1 MLIVAIGVT
10 AGTASQV
17 AQKGGLIVLY
27 IGKIFYSYVL
37 PTLILLDLRFN
48 LMIIHTENTYVIYR
62 IVSSHHSVAA
72 AGSLLSHNEGKP
84 CRWARVM
91 LIKNA
96 ISRLQYKNTECQKT
110 FLKCYITVLNQS
122 LFISNNFRSP

>member
-37 PTLILLDLRFN
+37 PTS
-48 LMIIHTENTYVIYR
+48 MYVGHIY
-62 IVSSHHSVAA
+62 
-72 AGSLLSHNEGKP
+72 
-84 CRWARVM
+84 
-91 LIKNA
+91 
-96 ISRLQYKNTECQKT
+96 
-110 FLKCYITVLNQS
+110 
-122 LFISNNFRSP
+122 

>member
-1 MLIVAIGVT
+1 
-10 AGTASQV
+10 
-17 AQKGGLIVLY
+17 
-27 IGKIFYSYVL
+27 
-37 PTLILLDLRFN
+37 
-48 LMIIHTENTYVIYR
+48 MIIHTENTYVIYR
-62 IVSSHHSVAA
+62 IVSSHHSAAA

-122 LFISNNFRSP
+122 LFISNNFCSP

>member
-37 PTLILLDLRFN
+37 PTSMYVLLDLRFN
-48 LMIIHTENTYVIYR
+48 LMIIHTKIP
-62 IVSSHHSVAA
+62 
-72 AGSLLSHNEGKP
+72 L
-84 CRWARVM
+84 
-91 LIKNA
+91 
-96 ISRLQYKNTECQKT
+96 
-110 FLKCYITVLNQS
+110 
-122 LFISNNFRSP
+122 LFIGLFLATIALLLRGVYYLTMKASHVDGPV

>member
-27 IGKIFYSYVL
+27 IGKIIYSYVL
-37 PTLILLDLRFN
+37 PTSMYDLRFN

-62 IVSSHHSVAA
+62 IVSSHHSAAA

-84 CRWARVM
+84 CRWASDVVM
-91 LIKNA
+91 LIN
-96 ISRLQYKNTECQKT
+96 
-110 FLKCYITVLNQS
+110 
-122 LFISNNFRSP
+122 